1 MGVVSSKL
9 RNSAKGQPC
18 FFSIP
23 HICKGGTETT
33 VLAHIRDANHGMAT
47 KADDWSAGFACV
59 GCHEA
64 IDQHRLS
71 REDELFFSMRAMQ
84 RTQAH
89 WIAAG
94 LIVVPQDT
102 HRAKPSGKIMQRRHI
117 ATGEPIR

>member
-18 FFSIP
+18 HFCIP
-23 HICKGGTETT
+23 GVCTGDTQTT
-33 VLAHIRDANHGMAT
+33 VLCHIRDEAAGKST
-47 KADDWSAGFACV
+47 KANDWSGGFGCYA
-59 GCHEA
+59 CHEA

-89 WIAAG
+89 WIEAG

-102 HRAKPSGKIMQRRHI
+102 HRTKPSGKIMQRRHI
-117 ATGEPIR
+117 ASREQIR

>member
-1 MGVVSSKL
+1 MGVISTKL

-18 FFSIP
+18 HFCIP
-23 HICKGGTETT
+23 GTCTGDRETT
-33 VLAHIRDANHGMAT
+33 VLCHIRDEAAGKST
-47 KADDWSAGFACV
+47 KANDWSAAF
-59 GCHEA
+59 GCHACHDA

-94 LIVVPQDT
+94 LMVIPQDMS
-102 HRAKPSGKIMQRRHI
+102 RPKPLGKVMPRRHI
-117 ATGEPIR
+117 GTGEVFG